1 MDQST
6 GNMKSR
12 QPQTFLF
19 RGNAVAAGGYL
30 TKLKGVAIALDRQ
43 HVTVHGESNLPMIGG
58 ISHSLVENPEL
69 RFPEFISYNQCS
81 TIVEGFGD
89 ARSATTNLHAAVN
102 NVRTTTSPSPSD
114 AVPDLQS
121 ISFRATNLAISARS
135 IYPVDDYPSFEL
147 LDAPVTTGMSLVLTP
162 FKNPPVVVPLRLEID
177 RAFLTPTKMDDLDKR
192 FMEEQE
198 FFDNHAAALQSAAP
212 LTFGESRLPRTVEGY
227 VLFSFVTKIFRGD
240 QEILGNVLI
249 EKGFGTITFG
259 TVVTDSYSRRV
270 DLVRIKM
277 GSDPEGR
284 TDFCGACS
292 NGIWS

>member
-6 GNMKSR
+6 GNLQSR
-12 QPQTFLF
+12 RPQTFLF

-30 TKLKGVAIALDRQ
+30 TKLKGVAIQLDRQ
-43 HVTVHGESNLPMIGG
+43 HVTVHGESNLPIIGG

-89 ARSATTNLHAAVN
+89 DRSATTNLHSAVS
-102 NVRTTTSPSPSD
+102 NVLTTTSPSPSD

-121 ISFRATNLAISARS
+121 ISFQVTNLAISARS
-135 IYPVDDYPSFEL
+135 IYPVDGYPAFQL
-147 LDAPVTTGMSLVLTP
+147 LDAPVTTGMSLVLKP
-162 FKNPPVVVPLRLEID
+162 FKKPPVVVPLRLEID
-177 RAFLTPTKMDDLDKR
+177 KAFLTPSKMDDLDTR
-192 FMEEQE
+192 FMEDRQ
-198 FFDNHAAALQSAAP
+198 FFDNHSAALQSATP
-212 LTFGESRLPRTVEGY
+212 LVFGQSRFPRTPEGY
-227 VLFSFVTKIFRGD
+227 VRSSFVTKIIRGN
-240 QEILGNVLI
+240 QEIPGNVLV
-249 EKGFGTITFG
+249 EKGFGTIIFG
-259 TVVTDSYSRRV
+259 TVVMDSYSRRV

-284 TDFCGACS
+284 TDFCGACN